1 MSAEL
6 YDDRLALPRDGQSL
20 SSFVAAWRGQKR
32 ISAKTFEA
40 ELTRV
45 DPSVSYALAVDPD
58 FPPHP
63 SWRSAFSTVMGL
75 PGSTFEKM
83 GRNAGSW
90 RLMPRARRCACLECL
105 REASTPAEQFGDE
118 SWTQS
123 AITTCWIHGLPLIE
137 VPAIGYG
144 WADVSSSVRR
154 VRGALMR
161 TPEIHLDLLK
171 SRWNQLHER
180 VRTAIFFAELTC
192 VCVCNSSPL
201 LEAIGFEESG
211 SEDVWRDLL
220 TLLCC
225 SWLPEPAPAIAA
237 LGLPRRYQTESH
249 SLLRCRNRPILIED
263 PTFDLFR
270 VLSDPSARRVC
281 MLIALDAIRPGYPRE
296 TPEKPR
302 FRRWGWSAVVPQI
315 PEKGWQWLE
324 HQARGWYDVWQSRF
338 DKWSSLRQPKK
349 RLQIIT

>member
-1 MSAEL
+1 MSAES
-6 YDDRLALPRDGQSL
+6 YDEGLVWPRDGETL

-32 ISAKTFEA
+32 ISVKAFET

-45 DPSVSYALAVDPD
+45 DPTVLYALAVDPD

-75 PGSTFEKM
+75 PASAFAGM
-83 GRNAGSW
+83 GTSAGTW

-105 REASTPAEQFGDE
+105 REASTPAEQFGEE

-144 WADVSSSVRR
+144 WADVSSSIRR

-161 TPEIHLDLLK
+161 APEIHLDLLK

-180 VRTAIFFAELTC
+180 VRTTIFFAELTC
-192 VCVCNSSPL
+192 VSVCNSSPF
-201 LEAIGFEESG
+201 LEKLGLKQSG

-237 LGLPRRYQTESH
+237 LGLPRRYQTEPH
-249 SLLRCRNRPILIED
+249 SLLRCRNRPVLIED
-263 PTFDLFR
+263 PTFDLFKA
-270 VLSDPSARRVC
+270 LSDPLTRRVC
-281 MLIALDAIRPGYPRE
+281 MMIAFNAIRPDYAA
-296 TPEKPR
+296 TPEKLR
-302 FRRWGWSAVVPQI
+302 FRRWGWSAVVRQI
-315 PEKGWQWLE
+315 PENGWQWLE
-324 HQARGWYDVWQSRF
+324 RQAHWWDHEWQSRF
-338 DKWSSLRQPKK
+338 DQWSRLRQP
-349 RLQIIT
+349 